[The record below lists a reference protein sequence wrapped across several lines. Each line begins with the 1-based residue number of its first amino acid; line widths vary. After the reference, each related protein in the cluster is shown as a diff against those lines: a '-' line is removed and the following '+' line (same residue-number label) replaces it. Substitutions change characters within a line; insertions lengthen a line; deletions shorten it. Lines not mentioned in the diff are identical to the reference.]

1 MKAIAITLLLTHILS
16 ILIMELTIY
25 SFPLESKNNW
35 KRSVI
40 IGTLLNVFFNIFVF
54 YVAVNVLF
62 SGSVFGAIKN
72 LIALN
77 CSYQD
82 IERLASSCFVSI
94 VVSMFAS
101 WIAYQFVKKK
111 YGAIKKFRFVSH
123 LLVLCLIALFPI
135 IIGYQIARTGDQYIS
150 INEVCRKTTTT
161 NLELFSDDSYI
172 EDNDSSFVVIK
183 NDGEL
188 AFDADK
194 LFLSDNEEDLKYI
207 YVNGGRISPGTTY
220 MCVID
225 GDDGMD
231 IKKKGGSIV
240 YLSNVEGKIL
250 DSVIVP
256 ALARDESYKKNEDSW
271 EVISLLE
278 DNTEPIEVKPP
289 TFSAD
294 SGFYE
299 DDFYLSLSA
308 EEGATIYYTLDCTD
322 PTLDSASYS
331 RPIHVYDK
339 SSEPNKYR
347 SIQNV
352 RKDYKNHSEI
362 GINPVDK
369 AFVVRAMAV
378 NKGGYQ
384 SKIITKTF
392 WVELEQYKEKTVI
405 SLVTD
410 PVNLFDD
417 NTGIYVNG
425 QEYEDWYQK
434 SLEENINTEKADKN
448 ATAEPIPNYRQ
459 SGEEWERAAN
469 CEIINGSNV
478 IVNQPV
484 GIRIQGA
491 SHRDFA
497 LKRFSVYSRKDY
509 SDSKWFD
516 SNVFNDKRLHS
527 FVLRE
532 GFMNAFVPTIVDD
545 RNVGIQHGKAVD
557 VFLDGEYWYSV
568 YLQEKYSDSYFH
580 EHYNLNSNNV
590 QLNKGKTDS
599 KLLSVIDAEYLS
611 DDEAY
616 SQINSVMDIQ
626 SYIDFICI
634 NSYLDNEDVCE
645 TKNSINWRSIVK
657 EDTEYGDTRWRWL
670 LYDMDLLWNF
680 NNRHHEPGDISYKIN
695 TFTLG
700 NSEKSGNTDFTM
712 ANQPLYKG
720 LRKNSFFCRNF
731 VLTFMDLVNTNF
743 RPERVLQKL
752 AEFGNTDKKIED
764 FFTYRADYIVP
775 YMAKEF
781 ELKGTR
787 EDVTLTSNRAGSPI
801 RLNTIQP
808 EINGEWSGKYYTDYP
823 VTVSVDDQ
831 KFDHW
836 EITSKGNTQKYYET
850 ELEVP
855 VVKGGVKINAIFK

>member
-1 MKAIAITLLLTHILS
+1 MKAITIMLLLAHILS
-16 ILIMELTIY
+16 IVILELVIY
-25 SFPLESKNNW
+25 SFPYESNENW
-35 KRSVI
+35 KRSFI
-40 IGTLLNVFFNIFVF
+40 IGTPLNVLFNIVASFVTM
-54 YVAVNVLF
+54 NVIF

-72 LIALN
+72 LVTLN

-82 IERLASSCFVSI
+82 IERLATSCLVSI
-94 VVSMFAS
+94 VVSLFAS
-101 WIAYQFVKKK
+101 WIAYQFVKIK
-111 YGAIKKFRFVSH
+111 YGVIKKFRFVSH
-123 LLVLCLIALFPI
+123 LLVLCLIALVPI
-135 IIGYQIARTGDQYIS
+135 VFGYQIGRAGINYIS
-150 INEVCRKTTTT
+150 IDEVCRKTTTVSA
-161 NLELFSDDSYI
+161 ELLSDDQYI
-172 EDNDSSFVVIK
+172 EENDSSFVVIK
-183 NDGEL
+183 NEGEL

-194 LFLSDNEEDLKYI
+194 LFLSDNEEDLRYI
-207 YVNGGRISPGTTY
+207 QVNGGRILPGASY
-220 MCVID
+220 MCVIA

-240 YLSNVEGKIL
+240 FLSNVEGKIL
-250 DSVIVP
+250 DSVVVP
-256 ALARDESYKKNEDSW
+256 ALARDESYKKNDGSW
-271 EVISLLE
+271 EVVSLSE
-278 DNTEPIEVKPP
+278 GNTEPIEVAAPI
-289 TFSAD
+289 FSAD

-339 SSEPNKYR
+339 SSEANKYR

-362 GINPVDK
+362 GRNPVDK
-369 AFVVRAMAV
+369 AFVVRAIAV
-378 NKGGYQ
+378 DEEGNQ

-392 WVELEQYKEKTVI
+392 WIDLEQYREKKVI

-417 NTGIYVNG
+417 TKGIYVNG
-425 QEYEDWYQK
+425 QQYEDWYQK
-434 SLEENINTEKADKN
+434 YLEESTDLEETDQRGME
-448 ATAEPIPNYRQ
+448 EPIPNYWQR
-459 SGEEWERAAN
+459 GEEWEREAN
-469 CEIINGSNV
+469 CEIINGSDV

-484 GIRIQGA
+484 GIRIQGN
-491 SHRDFA
+491 STRNMT
-497 LKRFSVYSRKDY
+497 LKRFSVYARKDY
-509 SDSKWFD
+509 CGSKWFGC
-516 SNVFNDKRLHS
+516 NILNDKNLHS

-532 GFMNAFVPTIVDD
+532 GFMNAFVPIILDD
-545 RNVGIQHGKAVD
+545 RDVGTQAGTAVD

-580 EHYNLNSNNV
+580 EHYHVHSDNV
-590 QLNKGKTDS
+590 QLVKNKTDAN
-599 KLLSVIDAEYLS
+599 LLRIVDNEYSS
-611 DDEAY
+611 DEEGY

-634 NSYLDNEDVCE
+634 NAYLDNEDVCE
-645 TKNSINWRSIVK
+645 GKNSISWRSIIK
-657 EDTEYGDTRWRWL
+657 EDTEYGDARWRWV

-680 NNRHHEPGDISYKIN
+680 FWRDHAHDDIPYMIN
-695 TFTLG
+695 TFELG
-700 NSEKSGNTDFTM
+700 MAEEHSGVSFTM
-712 ANQPLYKG
+712 INQPLYKG
-720 LRKNSFFCRNF
+720 LRKNSVFCRNF

-752 AEFGNTDKKIED
+752 ADFGNTDTEIEE

-836 EITSKGNTQKYYET
+836 EITSKGITKKYYET

-855 VVKGGVKINAIFK
+855 VVKGGVKISAIFK